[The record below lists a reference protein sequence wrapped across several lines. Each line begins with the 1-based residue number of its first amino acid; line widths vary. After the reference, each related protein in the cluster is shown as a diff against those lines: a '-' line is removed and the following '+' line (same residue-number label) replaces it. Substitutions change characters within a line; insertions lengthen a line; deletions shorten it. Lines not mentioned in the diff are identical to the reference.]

1 VLPVTLDITG
11 ALAATRH
18 VGTIEHEQAAQA
30 GTIQVGSDGGEFK
43 DVTVDSEILDNDWS
57 RIFRIFKLN
66 PDEFEVVDD
75 TVKITTWQQ
84 SKRLENGDRDTVQ
97 LWSYSGRFTRR
108 TKDRISPAVVAEW
121 RTALRVKSRAK
132 KPDPVTGGGTYP
144 ILIADPQLGKK
155 GTEEAVENYKRG
167 VSAHIAAARSLADE
181 VAGVHVA
188 WMGDETENVVN
199 SYGNQPHTIELN
211 RSEQLALDY
220 DLRVWALR
228 EALSLGKPTSASSV
242 ISNHGEWTRNGGKD
256 PVTSQGDNA
265 STFIARQVK
274 SLFDE
279 LAPFTGQTVEW
290 HIGGGDPGVTINLS
304 GVECY
309 FSHGYIEK
317 GKGGSTEI
325 RTRAAIERQILGKT
339 DQLGATALWFMAH
352 YHHFYS
358 QEFEGRTLF
367 GCPAIEAE
375 RSSEYMLNQFG
386 VWSPP
391 GVLGMLVG
399 EHHSR
404 GWSNLNVF

>member
-1 VLPVTLDITG
+1 MS
-11 ALAATRH
+11 LAAQVRS
-18 VGTIEHEQAAQA
+18 VGTIEREHVANKGRLDITPE
-30 GTIQVGSDGGEFK
+30 GGEFT
-43 DVTVDSEILDNDWS
+43 DVALDAPIESDDWS
-57 RIFRIFKLN
+57 RVFAIFQLN
-66 PDEFEVVDD
+66 PDEFEVAGDSVRMS
-75 TVKITTWQQ
+75 TWQS
-84 SKRLENGDRDTVQ
+84 SKGREDGGRDLIQ
-97 LWSYSGRFTRR
+97 LYSYSARFVRR
-108 TKDRISPAVVAEW
+108 SKERIAAEVVDGW
-121 RTALRVKSRAK
+121 RQALQVRSRAK
-132 KPDPVTGGGTYP
+132 KPEPAVNGGTYS

-155 GTEEAVENYKRG
+155 RTAEAVENYKRG
-167 VSAHIAAARSLADE
+167 VTGHLNAARGLGNE
-181 VAGVHVA
+181 VAGIHLA

-211 RSEQLALDY
+211 RSEQLTLDY
-220 DLRVWALR
+220 DLRVWVVK
-228 EALSLGKPTSASSV
+228 EALALGRPVTASSV

-256 PVTSQGDNA
+256 VVTSQGDNA

-274 SLFDE
+274 ALFDE
-279 LAPFTGQTVEW
+279 LEPFTGNRVEW
-290 HIGGGDPGVTINLS
+290 HIGGGDPGVTITLS

-317 GKGGSTEI
+317 GKGTSTET
-325 RTRAAIERQILGKT
+325 RTRSAIERQILGRTDELGKT
-339 DQLGATALWFMAH
+339 AVWFMAH

-358 QEFEGRTLF
+358 NEFEGRTLF

-399 EHHSR
+399 KHHDR